1 MTDEFVNDL
10 LGQIDAFNQVSEDK
24 DRMIATLNKQAA
36 VLNQKSEAMALENAR
51 LRSHNEELKASV
63 QMNNDEGQEA
73 E

>member
-36 VLNQKSEAMALENAR
+36 VLYQKSEAMALENAR